1 MDYTQMDLKWQ
12 NMMAG
17 IEAQV
22 PLIRESPQVVYQQ
35 VRDRLALKKAP
46 SRVYLV
52 GCGDS
57 WYCGMATRFAFEAW
71 AGVPAEA
78 MQALEFSRYA
88 CAYAPKDALVVGI
101 SNSGR
106 VSRTVEAIM
115 MARARGIRTA
125 AGTSAPDSPIAKE
138 ADVALD
144 LGYTERRFA
153 PGTSSYM
160 ASMVL
165 DYCIALHIA
174 EVGGRMTATE
184 VQAKLEE
191 VASLADGMQKTIDAA
206 SPILEALGA
215 RARLTDQ
222 LIFIGGGP
230 NYGTAFFSMAKMFE
244 AARVHAA
251 GQELEEWAHEQY
263 FVTDKNTYTF
273 VISPPGASV
282 DRAREQL
289 WAANERGSTTVAFC
303 DAADAETAALA
314 KVAVPVHGGADEL
327 LSPLT
332 YCLPGE
338 LFAFFYAVPK
348 NLVMLGFDDPH
359 LKEVNFQ
366 QIFNSRMVSPHP
378 GR

>member
-1 MDYTQMDLKWQ
+1 MDYTDMDLKWQ

-22 PLIRESPQVVYQQ
+22 PFIRQSPHVVYQQ
-35 VRDRLALKKAP
+35 VRDRLGLTSPP

-57 WYCGMATRFAFEAW
+57 WYCGMATRLAFEAW
-71 AGVPAEA
+71 TGVPTEA

-115 MARARGIRTA
+115 MARARGVRA
-125 AGTSAPDSPIAKE
+125 VAGTSAPDSPIAKE
-138 ADVALD
+138 AHVALD
-144 LGYTERRFA
+144 LGYAERRFA

-160 ASMVL
+160 ASML
-165 DYCIALHIA
+165 LQYCIALHIA
-174 EVGGRMTATE
+174 EVSGRMTAAR
-184 VQAKLEE
+184 VHAKLDEI
-191 VASLADGMQKTIDAA
+191 AALAEGMQRTLDADI
-206 SPILEALGA
+206 PILEELGM
-215 RARLTDQ
+215 RAGLTDK

-251 GQELEEWAHEQY
+251 GQELEEWAHEQF
-263 FVTDKNTYTF
+263 FVTDENTYTF
-273 VISPPGASV
+273 VITPPGASV

-314 KVAVPVHGGADEL
+314 KVAVPVYGGSDEA

-332 YCLPGE
+332 YCLPSE

-348 NLVMLGFDDPH
+348 KLVMLGFDDPR

-366 QIFNSRMVSPHP
+366 QIFNSRMLSVDS
-378 GR
+378 RR